1 MKLQF
6 LGAAQTVTG
15 SRSLVSV
22 AGRNILVDC
31 GLFQGF
37 KYLRVKNRNPMP
49 IDAKSIDAVILTH
62 CHLDH
67 SGYIPLLVKEGF
79 KGPIYATSATRHLC
93 EILLPDSGHLQEEEA
108 RYAAKHGY
116 SKHEKPEPLYTAED
130 AKKSLQCF
138 VSHEFGSALE
148 IFKGVHFEFRP
159 AGHLLGAA
167 SVLLSAEGKAIG
179 FSGDIGR
186 DNDPMIAPPHFD
198 RTADSI
204 VIESTY
210 GNRKHLTDD
219 PSTALEAVINRTVT
233 RGGTVLIP
241 SFAVGRA
248 QLVLYYIHQ
257 LRLAGRIPS
266 IPVYLNSP
274 MAKSASDAFTK
285 HHRELKV
292 SGAELGDIFSGVRFV
307 QSVEE
312 SIQLNDRKDPMILI
326 AASGMATGGRI
337 LHHLKTFIG
346 NEKCSVV
353 FVGFQAGG
361 TRGAALIAGAD
372 TVKIHG
378 EYWPVR
384 AEIVSID
391 SMSAHADGDGLI
403 EWIRKLPRPPRRV
416 FVNHGDPAAIDALRL
431 RVKDELGLEALVPE
445 IGDSFNL

>member
-1 MKLQF
+1 M
-6 LGAAQTVTG
+6 
-15 SRSLVSV
+15 
-22 AGRNILVDC
+22 
-31 GLFQGF
+31 
-37 KYLRVKNRNPMP
+37 
-49 IDAKSIDAVILTH
+49 
-62 CHLDH
+62 
-67 SGYIPLLVKEGF
+67 
-79 KGPIYATSATRHLC
+79 
-93 EILLPDSGHLQEEEA
+93 
-108 RYAAKHGY
+108 
-116 SKHEKPEPLYTAED
+116 
-130 AKKSLQCF
+130 
-138 VSHEFGSALE
+138 
-148 IFKGVHFEFRP
+148 
-159 AGHLLGAA
+159 
-167 SVLLSAEGKAIG
+167 
-179 FSGDIGR
+179 
-186 DNDPMIAPPHFD
+186 
-198 RTADSI
+198 
-204 VIESTY
+204 
-210 GNRKHLTDD
+210 
-219 PSTALEAVINRTVT
+219 
-233 RGGTVLIP
+233 
-241 SFAVGRA
+241 
-248 QLVLYYIHQ
+248 
-257 LRLAGRIPS
+257 
-266 IPVYLNSP
+266 YLNSP